1 MKHLLTFPIRS
12 FGRRL
17 VVTLLLAMSL
27 VMPFLAAAQE
37 GASEDTGQPP
47 VLPGVPVSVEVSAFS
62 RVALTAG
69 DYRWQATSLPA
80 FPDDSVKIAV
90 HRGFVVAVNNPVA
103 ILREDGTIWQ
113 ADRGSALA
121 IAEGEQFAAAE
132 VNGEPADMTIV
143 ELPLVS
149 EVKPDEQPDQVA
161 PFTLAEGMY
170 ILAVLAIPAHKEGD
184 PTPGQLLAQA
194 AGPGIAV
201 YPRAVGQ
208 ATPAAADKSGPFWL
222 VAIFPDTG
230 AASTPGA

>member
-1 MKHLLTFPIRS
+1 MTHLQTFPIRS
-12 FGRRL
+12 LVRRL
-17 VVTLLLAMSL
+17 IVTLLLAMSL
-27 VMPFLAAAQE
+27 VMPSLAAAQE
-37 GASEDTGQPP
+37 GTPEGSGQPP
-47 VLPGVPVSVEVSAFS
+47 VLPGVPASVEVIAFN
-62 RVALTAG
+62 RVTLAAG

-103 ILREDGTIWQ
+103 ILREDGTVWQ

-121 IAEGEQFAAAE
+121 ITEGEQFAAAE

-149 EVKPDEQPDQVA
+149 DVKPDEQPDQVA
-161 PFTLAEGMY
+161 PFTLAEGTY
-170 ILAVLAIPAHKEGD
+170 LLAVLAIPAHKEGD

-208 ATPAAADKSGPFWL
+208 ATPAAADRSGPFWL

-230 AASTPGA
+230 AAFSPQA